1 MSKRVL
7 VTGGS
12 RGIGAAIATSLARE
26 GHRVVLTYRQGQA
39 AADEVVARI
48 EANGGCASSVMMDV
62 TEPDSVEA
70 AYQSLALDD
79 DPFQIVVNSAGCTR
93 DKLFAT
99 MKWEDWSQVMRTTL
113 DGFYHVT
120 KPLLMPMV
128 RQRWGRIVNVSSIS
142 GILGHKGQVNYSAA
156 KAGLIGATKAL
167 AREVARKGVTVNA
180 VAPGFIDTQMLEGL
194 PLDTLLPQI
203 PAGRLGTPEE
213 VSDTVRWLCSDGAGY
228 VTGQVL
234 CVDGGVT

>member
-1 MSKRVL
+1 MSKRAL

-12 RGIGAAIATSLARE
+12 RGIGAAIATTLAAD
-26 GHRVVLTYRQGQA
+26 GHRVALTYRQGRDSA
-39 AADEVVARI
+39 AAVVAAI
-48 EANGGCASSVMMDV
+48 EANGGSAQSVAMDV
-62 TEPDSVEA
+62 TDGGSVEA
-70 AYQSLALDD
+70 AYRALDLD
-79 DPFQIVVNSAGCTR
+79 EDPFQIVINCAGCTR
-93 DKLFAT
+93 DKLFAS
-99 MKWEDWSQVMRTTL
+99 MKWEDWTEVMRTTL

-180 VAPGFIDTQMLEGL
+180 VAPGFIDTQMLDGL
-194 PLDTLLPQI
+194 PLDALLPQI
-203 PAGRLGTPEE
+203 PAGRLGTPDE
-213 VSDTVRWLCSDGAGY
+213 VADTVRWLCSEGAGY

>member
-1 MSKRVL
+1 
-7 VTGGS
+7 
-12 RGIGAAIATSLARE
+12 
-26 GHRVVLTYRQGQA
+26 
-39 AADEVVARI
+39 
-48 EANGGCASSVMMDV
+48 
-62 TEPDSVEA
+62 
-70 AYQSLALDD
+70 
-79 DPFQIVVNSAGCTR
+79 
-93 DKLFAT
+93 
-99 MKWEDWSQVMRTTL
+99 MKWEDWSEVMSTTL

-194 PLDTLLPQI
+194 PLDALLPQI
-203 PAGRLGTPEE
+203 PAGRLGTPDE
-213 VSDTVRWLCSDGAGY
+213 VADTVRWLCSEGAGY

>member
-1 MSKRVL
+1 MSKRGL

-12 RGIGAAIATSLARE
+12 RGIGAAIASSLAAE
-26 GHRVVLTYRQGQA
+26 GHRVVLTYRQGQDEA
-39 AADEVVARI
+39 AAVVSAI
-48 EANGGCASSVMMDV
+48 EASGGCALSVAMDV
-62 TEPDSVEA
+62 TDPASVEA
-70 AYQSLALDD
+70 AYQALDLDD
-79 DPFQIVVNSAGCTR
+79 DPFQIVINSAGCTR
-93 DKLFAT
+93 DKLFAS
-99 MKWEDWSQVMRTTL
+99 MKWEDWSEVMSTTL

-194 PLDTLLPQI
+194 PLDALLPQI
-203 PAGRLGTPEE
+203 PAGRLGTPDE
-213 VSDTVRWLCSDGAGY
+213 VADTVRWLCSDGAGY